1 MTPLSCE
8 LLTIE
13 LSAMSLQFFQVLLSF
28 PIDVLLGCLE
38 QQMLHQSTT
47 FSLYT
52 MVMVLTSEEFLLSR

>member
-1 MTPLSCE
+1 
-8 LLTIE
+8 
-13 LSAMSLQFFQVLLSF
+13 MSLLFFQVLLSF

-52 MVMVLTSEEFLLSR
+52 MVMALTLEEFLLSR